1 VSGTAGKSGRVAV
14 GARYALGVIRVVNG
28 VLGLVAPTFIARRLG
43 DPQPDRNAAAVYGIR
58 LFGVRTVVIGL
69 DLLRPPGEAL
79 DRAVR
84 AAPLIHASDTATVL
98 TLQRRK
104 VLPDAMARPL
114 AAISGVNTLLA
125 VTAALGHR
133 RSRA

>member
-1 VSGTAGKSGRVAV
+1 VADLGRIAV
-14 GARYALGVIRVVNG
+14 GARYGLGVVRVVNG

-43 DPQPDRNAAAVYGIR
+43 DRQPDRNAAAIYGIR

-84 AAPLIHASDTATVL
+84 AAPFIHGSDTATVL
-98 TLQRRK
+98 ALRRRK
-104 VLPDAMARPL
+104 VLPPETARPL
-114 AAISGVNTLLA
+114 AAISGVNTVLA
-125 VTAALGHR
+125 VVAAVTHR
-133 RSRA
+133 RG

>member
-1 VSGTAGKSGRVAV
+1 VADLGRIAV
-14 GARYALGVIRVVNG
+14 GARYGLGVVRVVNG

-43 DPQPDRNAAAVYGIR
+43 DRQPDRNAAAIYGIR
-58 LFGVRTVVIGL
+58 LFGVRTIVIGL

-79 DRAVR
+79 DRAVA

-104 VLPDAMARPL
+104 VLPAAMARPL

-125 VTAALGHR
+125 VLAFLGSR
-133 RSRA
+133 RGRR

>member
-1 VSGTAGKSGRVAV
+1 MAALARVAV
-14 GARYALGVIRVVNG
+14 GARYTLGVVRVVNG

-43 DPQPDRNAAAVYGIR
+43 DSQPDRNAAAIYGIR
-58 LFGVRTVVIGL
+58 LFGVRTIVIGL

-98 TLQRRK
+98 TLQRRTI
-104 VLPDAMARPL
+104 LPPAMARPL
-114 AAISGVNTLLA
+114 AAISGANTLLA
-125 VTAALGHR
+125 VLAFLGSR
-133 RSRA
+133 RGRR

>member
-1 VSGTAGKSGRVAV
+1 MGRIGT
-14 GARYALGVIRVVNG
+14 GARYALGVVRVVNG

-43 DPQPDRNAAAVYGIR
+43 DEQPERNAAAIYGIR
-58 LFGVRTVVIGL
+58 LFGVRTIVIGL

-84 AAPLIHASDTATVL
+84 AAPFIHGSDTATVL

-104 VLPDAMARPL
+104 VLPPEMARPL
-114 AAISGVNTLLA
+114 AAISGVNTVLA
-125 VTAALGHR
+125 VLAALGAR
-133 RSRA
+133 RSR

>member
-1 VSGTAGKSGRVAV
+1 MSRIGT
-14 GARYALGVIRVVNG
+14 GARYALGVVRVVNG

-43 DPQPDRNAAAVYGIR
+43 DGQPERNAAAIYGIR
-58 LFGVRTVVIGL
+58 LFGVRTIVIGL

-84 AAPLIHASDTATVL
+84 AAPFIHGSDTATVL

-104 VLPDAMARPL
+104 VLPAEMARPL
-114 AAISGVNTLLA
+114 TAISGLNTVLA
-125 VTAALGHR
+125 VLAVLGAR
-133 RSRA
+133 RSR

>member
-1 VSGTAGKSGRVAV
+1 
-14 GARYALGVIRVVNG
+14 VVNG

-43 DPQPDRNAAAVYGIR
+43 DQQPERNAAAVYGIR
-58 LFGVRTVVIGL
+58 LFGVRTIVIGL
-69 DLLRPPGEAL
+69 DLLRSPGEAL
-79 DRAVR
+79 DRAVA

-104 VLPDAMARPL
+104 VLPAATARPL

-125 VTAALGHR
+125 VLAFLG
-133 RSRA
+133 SRAGRR

>member
-1 VSGTAGKSGRVAV
+1 M
-14 GARYALGVIRVVNG
+14 RVVNG

-43 DPQPDRNAAAVYGIR
+43 DEHPERNAAAIYGIR
-58 LFGVRTVVIGL
+58 LFGIRTIVIGL

-84 AAPLIHASDTATVL
+84 AAPLIHGSDTATVL

-104 VLPDAMARPL
+104 VLPSQLARPL
-114 AAISGVNTLLA
+114 AAISGLNTLLA
-125 VTAALGHR
+125 VVAVLGR
-133 RSRA
+133 RGDR

>member
-1 VSGTAGKSGRVAV
+1 MGRIST
-14 GARYALGVIRVVNG
+14 GARYALGAVRVVNG

-43 DPQPDRNAAAVYGIR
+43 DEHPERNAAAVYGLR
-58 LFGVRTVVIGL
+58 MFGVRTIVIGL
-69 DLLRPPGEAL
+69 DLFQPPGEAL

-84 AAPLIHASDTATVL
+84 AAPLIHGSDTATVL
-98 TLQRRK
+98 TLQRRE
-104 VLPDAMARPL
+104 VLPAPLARPL

-125 VTAALGHR
+125 VTAALAHR

>member
-1 VSGTAGKSGRVAV
+1 MSRIGT
-14 GARYALGVIRVVNG
+14 GARYALGVVRVVNG
-28 VLGLVAPTFIARRLG
+28 VLGVVAPTFIARRLG
-43 DPQPDRNAAAVYGIR
+43 DTQPDRNAAAIYGIR

-69 DLLRPPGEAL
+69 DLLRPPGEAR

-104 VLPDAMARPL
+104 VLPPDMARPL
-114 AAISGVNTLLA
+114 AAISGVNTVLA
-125 VTAALGHR
+125 VVAALTHR
-133 RSRA
+133 RG

>member
-1 VSGTAGKSGRVAV
+1 MSRIGT
-14 GARYALGVIRVVNG
+14 GARYALGAIRVVNG
-28 VLGLVAPTFIARRLG
+28 ALGLVAPTFIARRLG
-43 DPQPDRNAAAVYGIR
+43 DAQPDRNAAAIYGIR

-69 DLLRPPGEAL
+69 DLFRPPGEAL

-104 VLPDAMARPL
+104 VLQPEMARPL
-114 AAISGVNTLLA
+114 AAISGVNTVLA
-125 VTAALGHR
+125 VVAALTHR
-133 RSRA
+133 RG

>member
-1 VSGTAGKSGRVAV
+1 MAALGRIGGV
-14 GARYALGVIRVVNG
+14 ARYALGVIRVVNG

-43 DPQPDRNAAAVYGIR
+43 DLRPDRNAAALYGIR
-58 LFGVRTVVIGL
+58 LFGVRTIVIGL

-79 DRAVR
+79 DRALR

-104 VLPDAMARPL
+104 ILPPAMARPL
-114 AAISGVNTLLA
+114 AAISGANTLLA
-125 VTAALGHR
+125 VLAFLGSR
-133 RSRA
+133 RGRR

>member
-1 VSGTAGKSGRVAV
+1 MSRIGT
-14 GARYALGVIRVVNG
+14 GARYALGAVRVVNG
-28 VLGLVAPTFIARRLG
+28 ALGLVAPTFIARRLG
-43 DPQPDRNAAAVYGIR
+43 DEHPERNAAAIYGIR

-69 DLLRPPGEAL
+69 DLLRPPGEAR

-104 VLPDAMARPL
+104 VLPPDMARPL
-114 AAISGVNTLLA
+114 AAISGLNTVLA
-125 VTAALGHR
+125 VVAALAHR
-133 RSRA
+133 RG

>member
-1 VSGTAGKSGRVAV
+1 MSRIGT
-14 GARYALGVIRVVNG
+14 GARYALGAVRVVNG
-28 VLGLVAPTFIARRLG
+28 ALGLVAPTFIARRLG
-43 DPQPDRNAAAVYGIR
+43 DEQPERNAAAIYGIR

-69 DLLRPPGEAL
+69 DLLRPPGEAR

-104 VLPDAMARPL
+104 VLPPDMARPL
-114 AAISGVNTLLA
+114 AAISGVNTVLA
-125 VTAALGHR
+125 VVAALTHR
-133 RSRA
+133 RG

>member
-1 VSGTAGKSGRVAV
+1 MNRIGT
-14 GARYALGVIRVVNG
+14 GARYVLGVVRVVNG

-43 DPQPDRNAAAVYGIR
+43 DEHPERNAAAIYGIR
-58 LFGVRTVVIGL
+58 LFGVRTIVIGL

-84 AAPLIHASDTATVL
+84 AAPLIHGSDTATVL

-104 VLPDAMARPL
+104 VLPAEMARPL
-114 AAISGVNTLLA
+114 AAISGANTVLA
-125 VTAALGHR
+125 VLAVLGTR
-133 RSRA
+133 RSR